1 MSIQIKDEDVLFGLM
16 EKRHDPMLCRI
27 IRWIAKEWGDIY
39 ITESYRKQRHA
50 NDLHGV
56 IPVRATDLR
65 SRIYVM
71 PEMVEEKINENWQY
85 DPDRLEMRVCVYHA
99 VCPNCKTNHL
109 PPHTPTCRNCGADIR
124 DQWHFHIQT
133 HPKTQRRTL

>member
-1 MSIQIKDEDVLFGLM
+1 MHYGLYGGNMSIQIKDEDVLFGLM

-85 DPDRLEMRVCVYHA
+85 DPDRPEMKVCVFHD
-99 VCPNCKTNHL
+99 VGEGP
-109 PPHTPTCRNCGADIR
+109 
-124 DQWHFHIQT
+124 HFHIQT
-133 HPKTQRRTL
+133 HPKTQRIA